1 MNTRLA
7 TLLLAVVA
15 SSVAAQ
21 SAAAQSTPDPMVPT
35 ITIDCQRPL
44 LPSQQDIAR
53 LTGVDNLGQAYTV
66 RTRLMIDTQRACQ
79 RNAGIV
85 QLVLASPKAT
95 RRLASR

>member
-1 MNTRLA
+1 MNTRLFV
-7 TLLLAVVA
+7 LLLAVVA
-15 SSVAAQ
+15 PVAAAQ
-21 SAAAQSTPDPMVPT
+21 SATDPMSPT

-53 LTGVDNLGQAYTV
+53 LTGVDNLGQAYAV

-85 QLVLASPKAT
+85 QLVLANPQAP
-95 RRLASR
+95 RRLAGR